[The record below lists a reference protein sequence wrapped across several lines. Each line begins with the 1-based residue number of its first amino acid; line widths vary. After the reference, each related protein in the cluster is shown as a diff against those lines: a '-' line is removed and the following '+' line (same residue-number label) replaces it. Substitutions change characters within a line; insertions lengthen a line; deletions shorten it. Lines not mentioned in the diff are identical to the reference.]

1 MIKHVGDMAWFSW
14 QNLREH
20 GWLLPPLYVD
30 KRWKS
35 WCSATIPIKKNT
47 NETNYPCTSW
57 FGPLN
62 KWTSLSPGTFFFKGS
77 PMIAGFIPN
86 PAGVWN
92 VTSFKLKFSDSKSSQ
107 SFTTSCRWKKT
118 QSQMSQGHTS
128 ICRLSCNIIY
138 DTNPSYF
145 MACSCLSLMDFQLYL
160 GSFSISTPSPAWIA
174 AARGKARGFAGEAR
188 SLLASEKNLLI
199 TPPKTIKNA
208 QGFAGMVDPR
218 TRPVISRF
226 PYVYI
231 YIYVCVWEL
240 VKVGICLLQMLAQFK
255 FDYR

>member
-1 MIKHVGDMAWFSW
+1 MKLTILAQAG
-14 QNLREH
+14 
-20 GWLLPPLYVD
+20 
-30 KRWKS
+30 
-35 WCSATIPIKKNT
+35 SAH
-47 NETNYPCTSW
+47 
-57 FGPLN
+57 
-62 KWTSLSPGTFFFKGS
+62 WTSEHPCHLAPFFLRDHRWS
-77 PMIAGFIPN
+77 QA
-86 PAGVWN
+86 
-92 VTSFKLKFSDSKSSQ
+92 SSQ
-107 SFTTSCRWKKT
+107 TPQAFGMSPLSNSNSPTPRAHNPSPQAAAEKKP

-231 YIYVCVWEL
+231 YMCVCVWEL